1 MREKIII
8 IWMMVVCLSCLAA
21 PVHAQTRVTIS
32 FYSAAEQTLT
42 VSDAGKLY
50 FQDNYLYIN
59 EGSSVPYSFLL
70 SAISKITFAEETG
83 IGDIE
88 TSEVRIYP
96 NPATDNVRIHN
107 NRAERSLYSLY
118 SSDGRLLQRGVCQND
133 EPVDVQRYA
142 KGLYLLQVDGVTFKI
157 SKL

>member
-1 MREKIII
+1 MKKKL
-8 IWMMVVCLSCLAA
+8 IWMMVMCLSCLAA
-21 PVHAQTRVTIS
+21 PIHAQTKVTIS
-32 FYSAAEQTLT
+32 FYSAADQTLT

-59 EGSSVPYSFLL
+59 EGSGVPYSFLL

-83 IGDIE
+83 IEDIE
-88 TSEVRIYP
+88 TSEVCIYP
-96 NPATDNVRIHN
+96 NPASDIFRIHN
-107 NRAERSLYSLY
+107 NRAERSQYSLY
-118 SSDGRLLQRGVCQND
+118 SSDGRLLQSGVCQND
-133 EPVDVQRYA
+133 EPIDVQRYA